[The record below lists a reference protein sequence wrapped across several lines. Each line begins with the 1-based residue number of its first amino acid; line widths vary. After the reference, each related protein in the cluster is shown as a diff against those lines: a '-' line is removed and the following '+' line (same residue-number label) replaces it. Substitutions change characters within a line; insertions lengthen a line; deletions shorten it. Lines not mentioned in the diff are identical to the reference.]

1 MCKGHEVEHVEVGV
15 VGIGTIHGDH
25 VLGGIVSQPAVQ
37 NIRADGGFVDLAAL
51 DHLGAVHGSLGVV
64 NAADGV
70 DKDIV
75 RIIVLGVL
83 LHDPGFQRLVIGQVE
98 STAAVQGLGAGGILV
113 AHLAQQGAVSGLI
126 GQVAQQA
133 QEAGE
138 IVSQGVGQGVVIHS
152 GHAHRIKVHGG
163 VGGSGT
169 VCCGHSHVAAA
180 IGDIGGAVIVHSAVF
195 SIGQVD
201 VIVVV
206 IIRTGNVGG
215 DQAHVGGSVIRGQH
229 ILQGIHKVLCGH
241 GGNDFA
247 VVVHPVLLAQGEGPG
262 QGVGIPLPLGGQALA
277 HHALVVVLDQ
287 GVHAVCT
294 HDHFQVGG
302 GGQVVQGCRLAG
314 IKHGVLAGIRTGS
327 RTGGAAAALTAA
339 AGQQTGGAGTCGCQA
354 ACLEELTTRNRLF
367 HNEIPSFLRVEVWL
381 PPKADRPAVSRQREA
396 KKT

>member
-15 VGIGTIHGDH
+15 VGVGTIHGDH
-25 VLGGIVSQPAVQ
+25 VLGGIVGQPAVQ
-37 NIRADGGFVDLAAL
+37 NIGADGGLVDLAAL
-51 DHLGAVHGSLGVV
+51 DHLRAVHGSLGVV

-83 LHDPGFQRLVIGQVE
+83 LHDPGFQRLVIRQVE

-113 AHLAQQGAVSGLI
+113 AHLAQQGAVGGLI

-152 GHAHRIKVHGG
+152 GHAHGIKVHGG
-163 VGGSGT
+163 VGGSGA
-169 VCCGHSHVAAA
+169 VCCGHGHVAAA

-229 ILQGIHKVLCGH
+229 ILQGIHKILCGH

-247 VVVHPVLLAQGEGPG
+247 VVVHPVLPAQGEGPG

-277 HHALVVVLDQ
+277 HHALVVVLYQ

-302 GGQVVQGCRLAG
+302 GGQIVQGRRLAG

-327 RTGGAAAALTAA
+327 RTGGTAAALSAA

-396 KKT
+396 KKA